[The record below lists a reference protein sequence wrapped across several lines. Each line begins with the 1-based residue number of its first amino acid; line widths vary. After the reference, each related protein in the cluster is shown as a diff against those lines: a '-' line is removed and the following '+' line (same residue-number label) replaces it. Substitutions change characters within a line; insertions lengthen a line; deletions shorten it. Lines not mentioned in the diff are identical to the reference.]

1 MPTRCASL
9 RAFGAVLL
17 LALLLVVGC
26 NTETPPDT
34 PSASPSDSASVHDAV
49 IYEMFIP
56 DFSEEGTFRGAMARF
71 DHLDEL
77 GVNTIWLMPIHP
89 IGEERAKTD
98 IGPLGS
104 PYSIRDFYAVNPAYG
119 SEADFRAFVDSA
131 HARDM
136 RVIIDLVANHTAWD
150 HPWLDEHPEWYED
163 GPLNGFTMPV
173 MDGDTTDWTDVVQ
186 LDYDNPQLRNEMIAM
201 MQYWV
206 REYDIDGYRADVA
219 GLVPQDFWT
228 RAIDSLEAVKD
239 PVFML
244 AEDESP
250 AMHEAGFDLTY
261 AWPFYGEMV
270 QTWEEGRSLSE
281 LVETIESVE
290 DDLPDSALRMR
301 FSTNHDETAWD
312 APPPALFDGLEGSKT
327 AFVFATTLPGVPLIY
342 NGQELGVQ
350 APVPFFE
357 ATPYDWNVSSDSTL
371 LPFYTEYMDVYT
383 ESDALQHGTL
393 DILTPNA
400 DDALLYRRVADAE
413 ELLIAINV
421 RNAEVRIDLPANHQG
436 RPWTDVFSGESLTPD
451 RFTLAPHAYRI
462 LRAAE

>member
-1 MPTRCASL
+1 MLSSSSPL
-9 RAFGAVLL
+9 RALTA
-17 LALLLVVGC
+17 ALLFTALLIGGC
-26 NTETPPDT
+26 QSPT
-34 PSASPSDSASVHDAV
+34 PSGTASSAPIDAASVDDAV
-49 IYEMFIP
+49 IYEMFVP
-56 DFSEEGTFRGAMARF
+56 DFSPAGTFRGAMARF
-71 DHLDEL
+71 DHLESL

-89 IGEERAKTD
+89 IGKERAKTD

-104 PYSIRDFYAVNPAYG
+104 PYSIRDFYAVNPDYG
-119 SEADFRAFVDSA
+119 TEADFRAFVDAA

-136 RVIIDLVANHTAWD
+136 RVIIDLVTNHTAWD

-163 GPLNGFTMPV
+163 GPINGFTVPV

-186 LDYDNPQLRNEMIAM
+186 LDYDNPELRAEMIAM

-206 REYDIDGYRADVA
+206 RTFNIDGYRADVA
-219 GLVPQDFWT
+219 GLVPIDFWA

-261 AWPFYGEMV
+261 AWPFYSGMV
-270 QTWEEGRSLSE
+270 ETWQDGRSVSD

-290 DDLPDSALRMR
+290 DSLPPGALRMR

-312 APPPALFDGLEGSKT
+312 APPPELFGGRRGSQA
-327 AFVFATTLPGVPLIY
+327 AFVLATTLPGVPLIY
-342 NGQELGVQ
+342 NGQELGI
-350 APVPFFE
+350 AEPVPFFE
-357 ATPYDWNVSSDSTL
+357 ATPYDWSASPDSTL
-371 LPFYTEYMDVYT
+371 MSFYTAYMDVYT
-383 ESDALQHGTL
+383 GSAALRSGTL

-413 ELLIAINV
+413 ELLIAVNV
-421 RNAEVRIDLPANHQG
+421 RDAEVRIDVPADHQG
-436 RPWTDVFSGESLTPD
+436 RTWTDVFSGDTVSPSA
-451 RFTLAPHAYRI
+451 FTLAPYAYRI